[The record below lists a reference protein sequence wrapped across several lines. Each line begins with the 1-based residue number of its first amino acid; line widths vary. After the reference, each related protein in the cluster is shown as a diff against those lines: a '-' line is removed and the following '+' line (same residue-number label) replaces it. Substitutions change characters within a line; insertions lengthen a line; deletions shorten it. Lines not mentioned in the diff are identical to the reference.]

1 MNEKNS
7 KILLLVGYC
16 IPYVFLCMY
25 GDAAWGSGLVYGVAA
40 AVLAV
45 LCVVAC
51 KTGNIKLVV
60 VGNIISYAVSE
71 LCVIL
76 FAEEK
81 LSYYY
86 ESLNVHML
94 IGVCTVIAAML
105 QAYLISRLTDDRTKH
120 DKFVDNRRK
129 ANMHRK
135 FFKK

>member
-25 GDAAWGSGLVYGVAA
+25 GDAVWGSGLVYGVAA
-40 AVLAV
+40 IAMAV
-45 LCVVAC
+45 LCVLAC
-51 KTGNIKLVV
+51 KTENIKLVV

-76 FAEEK
+76 LAEEK

-86 ESLNVHML
+86 KSLNVHML
-94 IGVCTVIAAML
+94 VGVCTVIAAML
-105 QAYLISRLTDDRTKH
+105 QAYLVSRLTDDRARH
-120 DKFVDNRRK
+120 NKFVENRREK
-129 ANMHRK
+129 NAGRK
-135 FFKK
+135 FFGK